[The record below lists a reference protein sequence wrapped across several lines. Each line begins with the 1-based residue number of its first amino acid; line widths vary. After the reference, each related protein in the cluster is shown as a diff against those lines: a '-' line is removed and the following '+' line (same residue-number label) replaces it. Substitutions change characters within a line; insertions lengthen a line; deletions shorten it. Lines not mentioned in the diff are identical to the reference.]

1 MFRPAVGPGPSICK
15 TAQLINA
22 GERHFSVSEIK
33 KRLVSA
39 CFIAV
44 HVAIGR
50 LGLQ

>member
-1 MFRPAVGPGPSICK
+1 MFRPAIGLRPIICK

-33 KRLVSA
+33 KPLVSV
-39 CFIAV
+39 CFVRV

-50 LGLQ
+50 LGPQ